1 MKNDENIIDK
11 LLNDNSLEENMVKEL
26 ESELNKEL
34 NKPYEYIDYEKV
46 AELSSAITEILDGKP
61 DHNRRNENINKIENE
76 CTAIIKRKK
85 IKKIYTWISAFSACL
100 VLVLSLNIYTLNS
113 FGDNLFTTIVRM
125 TESGFSLDFNS
136 ESQEGPASVTTAVT
150 NKTTTT
156 SVNTTDIPILTTVTT
171 SLSAPAQ
178 ATKTTT
184 PGELI
189 PTVSDQAPGSE
200 NTTTTT
206 TSEIQTEDFINIG
219 EILAEKC
226 KEADIIPCFIDYK
239 INMTLDDF
247 SYDKNEM
254 STDCYFSFSNDN
266 SKLDIII
273 EQYNSENIPSSLIP
287 SNQSGYYAITSD
299 IGEIFLFE
307 EDSHTTAVFINNN
320 TVYTTVGHNI
330 NLSQLENIVNK
341 YSPSVQN

>member
-76 CTAIIKRKK
+76 CNAIIKRKK

-206 TSEIQTEDFINIG
+206 T
-219 EILAEKC
+219 
-226 KEADIIPCFIDYK
+226 Y
-239 INMTLDDF
+239 
-247 SYDKNEM
+247 
-254 STDCYFSFSNDN
+254 
-266 SKLDIII
+266 
-273 EQYNSENIPSSLIP
+273 
-287 SNQSGYYAITSD
+287 
-299 IGEIFLFE
+299 
-307 EDSHTTAVFINNN
+307 
-320 TVYTTVGHNI
+320 
-330 NLSQLENIVNK
+330 
-341 YSPSVQN
+341 